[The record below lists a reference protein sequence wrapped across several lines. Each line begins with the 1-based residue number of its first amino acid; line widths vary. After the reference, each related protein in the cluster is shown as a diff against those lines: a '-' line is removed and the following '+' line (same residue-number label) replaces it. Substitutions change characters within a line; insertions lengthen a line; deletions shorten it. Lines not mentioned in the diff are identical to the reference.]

1 MNLERPVC
9 LNLANLGP
17 LENSSAPP
25 GSHRVVLTRGAAHRY
40 MVRFS
45 PLPRLLAKARR
56 YDSQSGSSMELASV
70 PNQPRNCGTLGDTS
84 SGERIHFLV
93 KPSTFVG
100 IWRRLRIFSCL
111 FFSFFF
117 FTLHPFPL
125 LLHVPGLYT
134 ALWSDYSSSGLITVN
149 EGLRTGL

>member
-1 MNLERPVC
+1 MNVERPVC

-17 LENSSAPP
+17 LENSSAPS

-45 PLPRLLAKARR
+45 PLDFCQRQGGTTRSLDPVWSWRAFPM
-56 YDSQSGSSMELASV
+56 S
-70 PNQPRNCGTLGDTS
+70 NQPRNCGTLGDTSTS

-111 FFSFFF
+111 FFF